1 MGLLGAVYAK
11 IRIGDAHGAIRDLK
25 KDEPKKKLDLS
36 TEVRLETEDCLK
48 VGDTV
53 KCHDMYDM
61 LACMQELA
69 LNGVV
74 TDWDPDEIG
83 SGDWILHVVEV
94 RK

>member
-1 MGLLGAVYAK
+1 MGVLRKVYAQ
-11 IRIGDAHGAIRDLK
+11 IRDVK
-25 KDEPKKKLDLS
+25 PKEKPPEAAMDLS
-36 TEVRLETEDCLK
+36 TEIRWETEDCLK

-61 LACMQELA
+61 LTCMQELA
-69 LNGVV
+69 LNDVV